1 MVWLSSNWIQNIVSS
16 IFNMSDF
23 ELPLHCDCEILMLD
37 MFVSKVNQESIT
49 KIQDICY
56 YLGLLWSNSLYDLV
70 IT

>member
-1 MVWLSSNWIQNIVSS
+1 
-16 IFNMSDF
+16 MSDF

-56 YLGLLWSNSLYDLV
+56 YLGLL
-70 IT
+70 